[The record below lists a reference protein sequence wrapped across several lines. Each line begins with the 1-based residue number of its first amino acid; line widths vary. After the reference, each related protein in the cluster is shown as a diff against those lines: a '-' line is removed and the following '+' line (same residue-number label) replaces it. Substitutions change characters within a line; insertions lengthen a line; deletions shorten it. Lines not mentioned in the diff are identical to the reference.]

1 MMGKIK
7 DMMDLSSQVSSLK
20 EDFIQIKDSIIEM
33 KDSFQ
38 KDFEKNK
45 ELQKKELSDISD
57 IKTELHELKN
67 DFTNKLNHFDSE
79 LKSFDITKK
88 NIQEKLYNEFLLE
101 TKKISSDMKE
111 HLNYYKELEITMK
124 DANSKVRDFSN
135 NLEEIKQLSKTI
147 SKKDFELKSYN
158 TILEKND
165 SEKVNLLKKIDSL
178 ERLLASM
185 KRNKK
190 IN

>member
-1 MMGKIK
+1 MGKIR
-7 DMMDLSSQVSSLK
+7 DMIDLSNQIGTLK
-20 EDFIQIKDSIIEM
+20 EDFSQIKNSIIEM

-38 KDFEKNK
+38 KDFEINK
-45 ELQKKELSDISD
+45 ELKKKELKDISD
-57 IKTELHELKN
+57 IKLELHELKK

-88 NIQEKLYNEFLLE
+88 NIQEKLYNEFLFE
-101 TKKISSDMKE
+101 TKKISSDMKD

-124 DANSKVRDFSN
+124 DANSKIKDFSS
-135 NLEEIKQLSKTI
+135 NLEDIKQLSKTI
-147 SKKDFELKSYN
+147 SKKDFELKNYQS
-158 TILEKND
+158 ILEKND

-185 KRNKK
+185 KRNKR
-190 IN
+190 